1 MAVGTATGQVLLY
14 DIRSNKPFFVKDHM
28 YGLPIKDV
36 EFHHQQDL
44 IFSMDSSVVKI
55 WDKNN
60 VGFTHRRFF
69 FKFCVG
75 NSCYDTKNSIVTAE
89 SASIIAIVQF
99 NVIMLVLPDSSLK
112 SRGFWQR

>member
-60 VGFTHRRFF
+60 VGFDFF
-69 FKFCVG
+69 LNFAL
-75 NSCYDTKNSIVTAE
+75 VTAVTIPKTV
-89 SASIIAIVQF
+89 S
-99 NVIMLVLPDSSLK
+99 
-112 SRGFWQR
+112 

>member
-69 FKFCVG
+69 LNFAF
-75 NSCYDTKNSIVTAE
+75 VTAVTIPKTV
-89 SASIIAIVQF
+89 S
-99 NVIMLVLPDSSLK
+99 
-112 SRGFWQR
+112 